1 MSKEVILEIQN
12 LKKYFGGLKAVN
24 DVSFK
29 LYKGETLALIGP
41 NGAGKTT
48 LFNTLCG
55 VYKPTGG
62 KVFYQGKEI
71 QGLKA
76 HEIARIGIVR
86 TFQIAHPFKDITVL
100 DNVVLALG
108 MDNYKGLS
116 GIFKLSHKKKNVE
129 RAMDLL
135 EKVGIRELWNKKAGE
150 LSLGY
155 MKRLGIARSLALN
168 PGVLMLDEPCAGLSF
183 DATLAFMKLV
193 KELKKG
199 GTSIIIIEHNMN
211 VTMEVSERVVV
222 LNYGEKIAEGSPY
235 EVQSNTQVIEAY
247 IGKDEESA

>member
-116 GIFKLSHKKKNVE
+116 KIFNLSHKKKNVE
-129 RAMDLL
+129 KAMELL
-135 EKVGIRELWNKKAGE
+135 ERVGIKDQWNKKAGE

-155 MKRLGIARSLALN
+155 MKSLGIARSLALN

-183 DATLAFMKLV
+183 DAIEVFMDLV
-193 KELKKG
+193 KKLKEG

-222 LNYGEKIAEGSPY
+222 LNYGEKIAEGSPS
-235 EVQSNTQVIEAY
+235 EIQSNPQVIEAY
-247 IGKDEESA
+247 IGKDDESA

>member
-12 LKKYFGGLKAVN
+12 LKKHFGGLKAVN

-116 GIFKLSHKKKNVE
+116 KIFNLSHKKKNVE
-129 RAMDLL
+129 KAMELL
-135 EKVGIRELWNKKAGE
+135 ERVGIKDQWNKKAGE

-155 MKRLGIARSLALN
+155 MKSLGIARSLALN

-183 DATLAFMKLV
+183 DAIEAFMDLV
-193 KELKKG
+193 KKLKEG

-222 LNYGEKIAEGSPY
+222 LNYGEKIAEGSPS
-235 EVQSNTQVIEAY
+235 EIQSNPQVIEAY
-247 IGKDEESA
+247 IGKDDESA